1 MHRER
6 SAESLRRASSGRWRC
21 GEVAGQRVE
30 PSVEHCVRWHRLEE
44 HDLKDVAQPVRQLP
58 SRSAVA
64 PRRGGQ
70 APWKAPLRP
79 PGLRVR
85 HPRRAGVPEL
95 SHRFWD
101 NWRRLSSS
109 RRRSAASRGSVS
121 IAESG
126 TRVGAALPTVSMARL
141 RRVDLLDEELAVD
154 APRRPRS
161 ADRLMLRHAR
171 GDAPTKTSVRAPVRP
186 SMIAA
191 GDLPRPFPDTS
202 RRVPSRSYVTG
213 FVTAQW
219 KTAGIT
225 RIPAVLLCEEGDLN
239 TRKVA

>member
-1 MHRER
+1 MSHSPCDSCR
-6 SAESLRRASSGRWRC
+6 
-21 GEVAGQRVE
+21 
-30 PSVEHCVRWHRLEE
+30 
-44 HDLKDVAQPVRQLP
+44 VAQQSLPAEAVRLP
-58 SRSAVA
+58 
-64 PRRGGQ
+64 G
-70 APWKAPLRP
+70 
-79 PGLRVR
+79 R
-85 HPRRAGVPEL
+85 HHFALPACASDTPRRAGVPEL

-121 IAESG
+121 ITESG
-126 TRVGAALPTVSMARL
+126 TRVVAALPTVSMARL

-171 GDAPTKTSVRAPVRP
+171 GDAPTRTSVRAPVRP

-219 KTAGIT
+219 KTAGTT
-225 RIPAVLLCEEGDLN
+225 RIPAVLLCDEGDLKP
-239 TRKVA
+239 RKLP